1 VVRLRANI
9 FLQAGWNWWSALKRE
24 EAAARKAGKG
34 GIGGSQW
41 VSLGHEVY
49 EAEGG
54 AWEIVGENAA
64 PFCLTAAVLERV
76 DEQGRK
82 VWGSAMVDAESGV
95 MRSAKGRYAVH
106 A

>member
-1 VVRLRANI
+1 VEDVYTNR
-9 FLQAGWNWWSALKRE
+9 FPQAGWNWWSNLKRE

-54 AWEIVGENAA
+54 AWEVMNENS
-64 PFCLTAAVLERV
+64 PVFNLSAAVVERE
-76 DEQGRK
+76 DEQGQR
-82 VWGSAMVDAESGV
+82 VWGSAMVEADTGV

>member
-1 VVRLRANI
+1 MKLTYS
-9 FLQAGWNWWSALKRE
+9 QAGWNWWSNLKRE
-24 EAAARKAGKG
+24 EAAARKAGKS

-54 AWEIVGENAA
+54 AWEIMNENSS
-64 PFCLTAAVLERV
+64 PFCLAAAVVERE
-76 DEQGRK
+76 DEQGNRM
-82 VWGSAMVDAESGV
+82 WGSAMVDANAGV
-95 MRSAKGRYAVH
+95 MRSAKGRYAAH